1 MSKQSCARALLFFL
15 LFARAVAFAAQSPAP
30 LANVTIAY
38 TLISPQYAPA
48 WIAKETG
55 IFRKYGINAQLVY
68 MRGGIL
74 ATQAL
79 VSKEVRSEE

>member
-1 MSKQSCARALLFFL
+1 MPKQSCAVALLFFL
-15 LFARAVAFAAQSPAP
+15 LFARAVAFSAQSPAP

-38 TLISPQYAPA
+38 TSISPHYAPA